1 VSRDG
6 FGLLWFDD
14 WIEKFF
20 EWMEIDSGRPDFLIK
35 ESGDKN

>member
-1 VSRDG
+1 MVWG
-6 FGLLWFDD
+6 YFGLID